1 MNVFYTLLLSLL
13 ALLGF
18 QGCKSD
24 SETVA
29 MQKQIVKLE
38 VVQKVYDAQQPWRIN
53 TKETSRNAL
62 VLSNQKLITTAE
74 FLSDATVIRVQK
86 EGKGTKFEAKIS
98 WISYPLNLALISVED
113 SSFWNGLRETS
124 LSDDAPAIGASRIW
138 RWQNGI
144 LESWHAEINQIQVQ
158 ASELSP
164 VNHVFANAF
173 SEIPSAG
180 WCEVVTQGSQVV
192 GITTSSADKK
202 LSVIPSRL
210 LLDLLDHQKS
220 DSKFEIGFFPFYW
233 QTTENSQNAKRLN
246 FPGTPK
252 GVFITQVDPTCAEAK
267 VFKNDDL
274 ILEIN
279 GMSIE
284 ANGDYD
290 DPVFGFINL
299 ENLAVREGI
308 AGSTIHFKI
317 WRQGAEKNIQMT
329 LPAFHYEHAKVPDFR
344 FDEAPEYLIVGGLVF
359 MPLTSEYLRAFG
371 DQWRSAAPF
380 RLFYHTL
387 EPTLS
392 EKEKIVILS
401 GVLPDPYNLGYSEY
415 RFLTVDSVNG
425 EKIETLK
432 GMEQA
437 LQKNK
442 GEFHKITFLLG
453 RSPRQAILDAKTLD
467 EANQRILKKFSIPAD
482 RLILR

>member
-1 MNVFYTLLLSLL
+1 MKSFYSLL
-13 ALLGF
+13 FILVALFGF

-24 SETVA
+24 SETVS

-38 VVQKVYDAQQPWRIN
+38 VVQKIYDAQQPWRIN
-53 TKETSRNAL
+53 TKETARNAL

-86 EGKGTKFEAKIS
+86 EGKGNKFEARVA
-98 WISYPLNLALISVED
+98 WISYPLNLALISVEET
-113 SSFWNGLRETS
+113 SFWHGLHEAN

-158 ASELSP
+158 ATEMSP
-164 VNHVFANAF
+164 INHVFANAF

-192 GITTSSADKK
+192 GLTTSSADKK

-210 LLDLLDHQKS
+210 LLDLLEHQKN
-220 DSKFEIGFFPFYW
+220 DPKFEIGFFPFYW

-246 FPGTPK
+246 FPGTPQ
-252 GVFITQVDPTCAEAK
+252 GVFITQVDPTTPEANVLK
-267 VFKNDDL
+267 VDDL
-274 ILEIN
+274 LLEIN
-279 GMSIE
+279 GMTIE
-284 ANGDYD
+284 SNGDYK
-290 DPVFGFINL
+290 DPVFGSINL

-317 WRQGAEKNIQMT
+317 WRQGAEKNVQMT
-329 LPAFHYEHAKVPDFR
+329 LPAFRYERSKVPDFR
-344 FDEAPEYLIVGGLVF
+344 FDEVPEYMIVGGLVF
-359 MPLTSEYLRAFG
+359 MPLTSQYLRAFG
-371 DQWRSAAPF
+371 DQWRTAAPF
-380 RLFYHTL
+380 RLMYHTL

-415 RFLTVDSVNG
+415 RFLTVDSVND
-425 EKIETLK
+425 EKVQTLK
-432 GMEQA
+432 EMEQA

-453 RSPRQAILDAKTLD
+453 RGPRQAILDAKTLE
-467 EANQRILKKFSIPAD
+467 EANQRILKKFSIPTD
-482 RLILR
+482 RVILR